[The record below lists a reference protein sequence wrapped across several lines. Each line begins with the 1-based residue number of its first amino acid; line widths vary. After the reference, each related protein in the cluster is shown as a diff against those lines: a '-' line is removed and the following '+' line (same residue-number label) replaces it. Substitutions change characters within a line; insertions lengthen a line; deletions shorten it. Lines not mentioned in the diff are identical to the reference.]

1 MASSLRSPFKIPFY
15 PKSPHIS
22 RLTAFFLGK
31 HNAKSNKKNILKEKK
46 TMAFIKKYEVGQ
58 INIDYLSGGFVHEI
72 PLLAFKDVKRSVTA
86 SLLYLFDMTG
96 NPYNISNGYKLNI
109 QKRITFS
116 SDGLPV
122 NFEDG
127 NGKVYNLSAFG
138 SGEDIA
144 FTFDDASQRIIR
156 KTSEGY
162 TLDYPDYSREEYG
175 NQGQILAAYDKY
187 NECYL
192 TFTYTDSKLTTV
204 TYRND
209 KTITIDYENGRMRS
223 ISYQCAADAS
233 NTVYTS
239 TFIYDTNGDLRK
251 IEHYSGVDYN
261 FLCSISPNIEITYE
275 VFSTNRGGAY
285 SAEYSQKEQIMSISG
300 PPAGYK
306 ISSFVGNK
314 KVNER
319 IYESISSYDDK
330 HMTFDITD
338 FNGIKNRT
346 QCENGLPAYSYEIC
360 DEMFV
365 NVDDNYYFNGN
376 VKIHNSNKIDG
387 TLTYSEGN
395 KMSYRRLLDR
405 WEYDFPENAPAKNQG
420 YFILTGW
427 LKPTANVQTCTV
439 KVNSSF
445 LGKSINIPVT
455 NISPAR
461 WSFFAARISDY
472 KFKDL
477 NVSFDAAEGD
487 VESRDFRVVLQQ
499 PGAQNVE
506 NTNLTNIEEIL
517 FLPSEAN
524 SAIVPFDKLEFFNGN
539 TKIEENITYVDIVKY
554 LTNNGKSY
562 AVDEIYYDGCRGVI
576 KGAEALY
583 VEYNNEKYAVTSCAV
598 GQRFLKGTRENL
610 SKCTVNPVFGREN
623 VFVITETY
631 YGSYLISR
639 QEYDK
644 NFDVIS
650 TIDGFDCAH
659 FERNEKGLVT
669 SKSTSYPVY
678 TYATYDNKGTKC
690 LKTTDEQGL
699 VTNYITDDTW
709 GVVTTVIANGV
720 TVRDSYDSDKSTLS
734 SRTFSSNTGTRY
746 TLFGYTNGNLSYLEQ
761 SGLTYNFG
769 YTNENLTEVKKSG
782 GVTENHLFTDN
793 DKIVLSSYPSSAAPL
808 YTEENKTDKY
818 GRLKEKTGFVKNT
831 YDIAP
836 KYTYNEYSTL
846 SFDNGSAILAESED
860 LVTNEKTK
868 YGYNLDRLARIGVY
882 DTSGSKKSEQILS
895 YDTLGRLIDDEYVYD
910 CNEGISVR
918 GEIEYET
925 TANSPNPDG
934 RVKTY
939 GYLVNE
945 EYYAN
950 TKNAYDPTLKRLIQ
964 KSTKVGECT
973 YGKTFIYD
981 KSRLDAVIDNKNDSA
996 MHKTTYTYDV
1006 HGRIVKEEDGVG
1018 VGRKNT
1024 YTYDGFGQLVRENN
1038 KLLDKTLVYD
1048 YNDIG
1053 NVIKVTVYGYTE
1065 GALGSVLSSKTFD
1078 YNTAKKDQLAV
1089 YNGSM
1094 LTYDANG
1101 CLKTAPGTVMNISGT
1116 VTYGWTGGRLTSAS
1130 WGSTP
1135 LNACTYAYDGYG
1147 RRINKTHTVTVLG
1160 GSTPSQTIKST
1171 VYTYDKGGRLICERI
1186 STPTTEGI
1194 ISAEEKLYLYD
1205 EASVVGMIYTANGTT
1220 NTYYFDKDVFGN
1232 VLGIHNAQGIQ
1243 QCCYVYDAF
1252 GNCKVLNPDGTVN
1265 ISSTFIG
1272 NINPFRYKGYYYD
1285 KETCLY
1291 YLGTRYYCPDL
1302 CRFIQPADVSGLI
1315 PSTVN
1320 GLNLY
1325 AFANNNPIG
1334 IAYSS
1339 SSVDGSTGGGMV
1351 SSIGAGNSFT
1361 GNVNSGS
1368 PSKGGL
1374 NLGWLANG
1382 LDTGST
1388 IHGLYTSISGLV
1400 NHTAY
1405 FAKNLTP
1412 FSDDMK
1418 MLGASMK
1425 DGVLAF
1431 NQFSWG
1437 LGKSDIF
1444 GIALGVGLDIYDSIQ
1459 RGVSPGGVVLGA
1471 TLTAAKG
1478 VGLIYLNKGILYG
1491 ATALGSAICPGVGTV
1506 VGFVAGGVVCVF
1518 VDIFVSNWIGDLID
1532 KIAK

>member
-1 MASSLRSPFKIPFY
+1 
-15 PKSPHIS
+15 
-22 RLTAFFLGK
+22 
-31 HNAKSNKKNILKEKK
+31 
-46 TMAFIKKYEVGQ
+46 MAFIKKYEVGQ
-58 INIDYLSGGFVHEI
+58 INFDYLSNGFVHEI

-175 NQGQILAAYDKY
+175 NQGEILAAYDKY

-233 NTVYTS
+233 NAVYTS

-261 FLCSISPNIEITYE
+261 FLCVISPDIVTYE
-275 VFSTNRGGAY
+275 VFSTNRGGTY

-300 PPAGYK
+300 PPSGYK

-477 NVSFDAAEGD
+477 NVSFADAEGD

-499 PGAQNVE
+499 PGAQDVE

-709 GVVTTVIANGV
+709 GIVTTVIANGV
-720 TVRDSYDSDKSTLS
+720 TVRDSYDSDKSTLL
-734 SRTFSSNTGTRY
+734 SRTFSSNTGTRS

-761 SGLTYNFG
+761 SGLIYNFG

-1459 RGVSPGGVVLGA
+1459 RGVSPGGVALGA

>member
-1 MASSLRSPFKIPFY
+1 
-15 PKSPHIS
+15 
-22 RLTAFFLGK
+22 
-31 HNAKSNKKNILKEKK
+31 
-46 TMAFIKKYEVGQ
+46 MAFIKKYEVGQ
-58 INIDYLSGGFVHEI
+58 INFDYLSNGFVHEI

-175 NQGQILAAYDKY
+175 NQGEILAAYDKY

-233 NTVYTS
+233 NAVYTS

-261 FLCSISPNIEITYE
+261 FLCVISPDIVTYE
-275 VFSTNRGGAY
+275 VFSTNRGGTY

-300 PPAGYK
+300 PPSGYK

-477 NVSFDAAEGD
+477 NVSFADAEGD

-499 PGAQNVE
+499 PGAQDVE

-709 GVVTTVIANGV
+709 GIVTTVIANGV
-720 TVRDSYDSDKSTLS
+720 TVRDSYDSDKSTLL
-734 SRTFSSNTGTRY
+734 SRTFSSNTGTRS

-761 SGLTYNFG
+761 SGLIYNFG

-1325 AFANNNPIG
+1325 AFANNNPVV
-1334 IAYSS
+1334 IAYRSS
-1339 SSVDGSTGGGMV
+1339 GSGANGGMV
-1351 SSIGAGNSFT
+1351 SSIASS
-1361 GNVNSGS
+1361 V
-1368 PSKGGL
+1368 GGL
-1374 NLGWLANG
+1374 NSGYHGAISNSSKWHFDPNFLTEAFGYIENGFSIIEGALTGYRNVKHLPQLESLSKISKILMIGGIVLGLAVDAHNNFSNEQLSSKEQTAG
-1382 LDTGST
+1382 FAVDS
-1388 IHGLYTSISGLV
+1388 LYTVGSAALSYGISALVTAGL
-1400 NHTAY
+1400 
-1405 FAKNLTP
+1405 
-1412 FSDDMK
+1412 
-1418 MLGASMK
+1418 
-1425 DGVLAF
+1425 
-1431 NQFSWG
+1431 
-1437 LGKSDIF
+1437 
-1444 GIALGVGLDIYDSIQ
+1444 ALIPGVGLFAVLGGALMSIGVMEIIDRTVEEYGWLDSI
-1459 RGVSPGGVVLGA
+1459 
-1471 TLTAAKG
+1471 K
-1478 VGLIYLNKGILYG
+1478 
-1491 ATALGSAICPGVGTV
+1491 
-1506 VGFVAGGVVCVF
+1506 
-1518 VDIFVSNWIGDLID
+1518 DWIEGW
-1532 KIAK
+1532 